1 MSESIDTTINSA
13 TDTDAPSTPLPKGC
27 EMAIAAEAFYVTN
40 MVLAPGL
47 GFLMLMM
54 LYFHCSRK
62 KAPPVALNHLRQTL
76 AATFWTTIFAA
87 VFLGLIVVTGG
98 YPSPWFWTLLTTY
111 FLAFHLPL
119 TAFGVIGLSRALG
132 GSSYHY
138 PLFGMKLMPDT
149 PTPA

>member
-1 MSESIDTTINSA
+1 MPESINTTIDS
-13 TDTDAPSTPLPKGC
+13 TIDTDAPSTPLPKGC

-62 KAPPVALNHLRQTL
+62 EAPAMALNHLRQTL

-87 VFLGLIVVTGG
+87 LFLGLIFATGG

-119 TAFGVIGLSRALG
+119 TAFGVIGLGRALG
-132 GSSYHY
+132 GRSYHY
-138 PLFGMKLMPDT
+138 PLFGMKLMPDA
-149 PTPA
+149 PAPA

>member
-1 MSESIDTTINSA
+1 MSESINTTA
-13 TDTDAPSTPLPKGC
+13 TPEPLPKGC

-62 KAPPVALNHLRQTL
+62 EAPAMALNHLRQTL
-76 AATFWTTIFAA
+76 AATFWTTILAG
-87 VFLGLIVVTGG
+87 VFLVLIFATGG

-111 FLAFHLPL
+111 FLVFHLPL
-119 TAFGVIGLSRALG
+119 TAFGVIGLGRALG
-132 GSSYHY
+132 GRNYHY
-138 PLFGMKLMPDT
+138 PLVGMKLMPDSHA
-149 PTPA
+149 PA